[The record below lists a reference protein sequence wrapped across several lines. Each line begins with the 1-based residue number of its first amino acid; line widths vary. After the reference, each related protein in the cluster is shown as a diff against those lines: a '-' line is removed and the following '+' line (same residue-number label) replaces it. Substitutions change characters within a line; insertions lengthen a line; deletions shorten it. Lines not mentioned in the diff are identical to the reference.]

1 MFKAIGLCVIGGALL
16 ACSSNSTA
24 ACGSISGAYTDSET
38 SAATNASCSF
48 PVSPGGTL
56 TSGTITV
63 SGAGPDHEVTIP
75 GVQGSCPAIS
85 NGCSLDVQ
93 CIINLT
99 DSSGNPAGS
108 AQLTTDWNF
117 TTTGFSGTSTVVLK
131 KSDGSSCTLNFNE
144 MASKQ

>member
-24 ACGSISGAYTDSET
+24 ACGAISGSYTDSET
-38 SAATNASCSF
+38 SAASNASCSV
-48 PVSPGGTL
+48 PVSPAGGI

-63 SGAGPDHEVTIP
+63 TGAGPDHEVTIP
-75 GVQGSCPAIS
+75 SVQGSCPALS

-93 CIINLT
+93 CTINLT
-99 DSSGNPAGS
+99 DASGNPAGTATLS
-108 AQLTTDWNF
+108 TDWNF

-131 KSDGSSCTLNFNE
+131 KSDGSSCTLNFDE
-144 MASKQ
+144 TASKQ